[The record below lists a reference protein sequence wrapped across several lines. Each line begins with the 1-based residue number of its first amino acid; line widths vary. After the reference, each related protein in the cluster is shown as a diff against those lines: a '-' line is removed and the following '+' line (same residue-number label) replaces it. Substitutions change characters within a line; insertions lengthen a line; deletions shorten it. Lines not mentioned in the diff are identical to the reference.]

1 MGPVVSFLFFNRG
14 LFKAGRGGDACS
26 CGGSGH
32 GWGTLHSF
40 PGGSAQRPLQEAPA
54 SPADSEFH
62 PGVPAAGRWG
72 PALGRSRVS
81 CTEAQ
86 GQRSALCGHAAPAIG
101 AGARRPR
108 GPVLPVRVL
117 SEAEGTVASRGWGTG
132 HGSSLHARSDVPTAC
147 ARRGASPL
155 TPHSLGPTCSNGGDA
170 GDPRS
175 TVGARSDER
184 GSSPGW
190 LGAGTPWQASCMVP
204 AGDWAGGR
212 QETKATQGW
221 ECLSW

>member
-1 MGPVVSFLFFNRG
+1 MWRQRPRLGDPPFLPRR
-14 LFKAGRGGDACS
+14 LSSAAS
-26 CGGSGH
+26 
-32 GWGTLHSF
+32 
-40 PGGSAQRPLQEAPA
+40 PGGA
-54 SPADSEFH
+54 
-62 PGVPAAGRWG
+62 GVTRRLRVPPRGPCCRRWG

-101 AGARRPR
+101 GNGARRPR

-132 HGSSLHARSDVPTAC
+132 HGSSLRARSDVPTAC

-175 TVGARSDER
+175 TVGAKSDER
-184 GSSPGW
+184 GVQPRLAGRRRPAW
-190 LGAGTPWQASCMVP
+190 CLLGTGLGAGRRQRPRRGGSVS
-204 AGDWAGGR
+204 AGDTPPHSGTR
-212 QETKATQGW
+212 
-221 ECLSW
+221 LLFV

>member
-1 MGPVVSFLFFNRG
+1 MWRQWPRLGDPPFLPRR
-14 LFKAGRGGDACS
+14 LSSVAS
-26 CGGSGH
+26 
-32 GWGTLHSF
+32 
-40 PGGSAQRPLQEAPA
+40 PGGAGVTRRLRVPPRGPCRWQMGT
-54 SPADSEFH
+54 SPGKE
-62 PGVPAAGRWG
+62 
-72 PALGRSRVS
+72 
-81 CTEAQ
+81 Q
-86 GQRSALCGHAAPAIG
+86 GQLHGSARPALCGHAAPAIG

-132 HGSSLHARSDVPTAC
+132 HGSSLRARSDVPTAC

>member
-1 MGPVVSFLFFNRG
+1 M
-14 LFKAGRGGDACS
+14 GGDACS

-40 PGGSAQRPLQEAPA
+40 PGGSAQWPLQEAPA

-132 HGSSLHARSDVPTAC
+132 HGSSLRARSDVPTAC

>member
-1 MGPVVSFLFFNRG
+1 M
-14 LFKAGRGGDACS
+14 GGDACS

-108 GPVLPVRVL
+108 GPLLPVRVL

-132 HGSSLHARSDVPTAC
+132 HGSSLRARSDVPTAC

-175 TVGARSDER
+175 TVGAKSDEWGVQPLLAGHR
-184 GSSPGW
+184 HAVAGVLHGACWGLGW
-190 LGAGTPWQASCMVP
+190 GP
-204 AGDWAGGR
+204 AGDKGHAGVGVSQLDTGSTLR
-212 QETKATQGW
+212 NKAIIR
-221 ECLSW
+221 LVV

>member
-1 MGPVVSFLFFNRG
+1 M
-14 LFKAGRGGDACS
+14 GGDACS

-62 PGVPAAGRWG
+62 LGVPAAGRWG

-108 GPVLPVRVL
+108 GPLLPVRVL

-132 HGSSLHARSDVPTAC
+132 HGSSLRARSDVPTAC

-155 TPHSLGPTCSNGGDA
+155 TLHSLGPTCFNGGDA

-221 ECLSW
+221 ECLSWTPAPHSGTRLLFV

>member
-1 MGPVVSFLFFNRG
+1 M
-14 LFKAGRGGDACS
+14 GGDACS

-108 GPVLPVRVL
+108 GPLLPVRVL

-132 HGSSLHARSDVPTAC
+132 HGSSLRARSDVPTAC

-221 ECLSW
+221 ECLSWTPAPHSGTRLLFV